1 MTAEWII
8 GIVVSAGTGLAGIAG
23 TYIVVRAKW
32 KKALAEE
39 RAQARKDD
47 NDDAKERLAV
57 EKQRLKI
64 ELDGK
69 LADEERRRKSDL
81 FLAQQ
86 QEKLV
91 ELTLAQVV
99 ALQTENRE
107 LRRLLD
113 VAERV
118 QTTAGNKS

>member
-23 TYIVVRAKW
+23 TWLVLRNKW
-32 KKALAEE
+32 KKA
-39 RAQARKDD
+39 
-47 NDDAKERLAV
+47 NSDDAKDRLAN
-57 EKQRLKI
+57 EKARLKI